1 MQPSPLEK
9 IGKWYFKNDDGLA
22 IAGWIS
28 AHYWFRNVSI
38 MKGSQ
43 PMVISIP
50 FSLFSNIWTFQ
61 HKLKRGLI
69 LARFV
74 FPFKKLQSLKTIRCS
89 HKLIRTIY
97 LKSEPTINY
106 LEIIGILLVFLSLI
120 FHPKTDFVRH
130 TCPAVCH
137 RFLQCRAIQAWA
149 SPK

>member
-1 MQPSPLEK
+1 MIFLKS
-9 IGKWYFKNDDGLA
+9 DDGLA

-38 MKGSQ
+38 VQGSQ
-43 PMVISIP
+43 PVVISIP
-50 FSLFSNIWTFQ
+50 FSLFSNIRTVQ

-89 HKLIRTIY
+89 HKWIRTIY
-97 LKSEPTINY
+97 LKSEQTINY
-106 LEIIGILLVFLSLI
+106 LEIIGIWLVFLSSLI

-130 TCPAVCH
+130 ACPAV
-137 RFLQCRAIQAWA
+137 RPGFLQCWEWWAIQAWA
-149 SPK
+149 SRK